1 MDNYEHHSEY
11 NESIGEWI
19 LDEVRGWYFYSYN
32 INELSDDNEDK
43 DEVVLESNNKHVSYH
58 IWNSC
63 SQLRNLRSGEITFDI
78 SKRMFYVMIVLSN
91 IIILFI
97 FK

>member
-1 MDNYEHHSEY
+1 MYNYEHHSEY
-11 NESIGEWI
+11 NEYIGEWI

-43 DEVVLESNNKHVSYH
+43 NEDVLKSNEEPVSYH

-63 SQLRNLRSGEITFDI
+63 SQLINLRRGEITFDI
-78 SKRMFYVMIVLSN
+78 IKGMFYVMVVLSN
-91 IIILFI
+91 IIILFM

>member
-1 MDNYEHHSEY
+1 MQNSEEHD
-11 NESIGEWI
+11 ESNGEWI

-32 INELSDDNEDK
+32 INELSDDNKDK
-43 DEVVLESNNKHVSYH
+43 DGVVLESNEESLSYH

-78 SKRMFYVMIVLSN
+78 SKRMFYSISICTN
-91 IIILFI
+91 
-97 FK
+97 